1 MSEKD
6 RNFIENII
14 NESIRDALAIT
25 EPDASINRLLMDL
38 GVRIGADRDCI
49 FEMGEDVTCT
59 YEWCRDENI
68 SQSPQIKEV
77 FITEKDKIR
86 KLMETRQVPVF
97 IKAEDIEALRQSNDE
112 MYRKLR
118 LANVHSLVLVPI
130 LLENE
135 LRGFFTL
142 QNPAMM
148 DQNQESALFEIVAAF
163 LAALLRHR
171 DNNKRLRIA
180 NWSSST
186 VYEASMMA
194 LRQTDPDRAIY
205 EVLRFVGRR
214 IGGTRTYIFERH
226 PGQKLHNSYEWCGK
240 GARPRISQQEKIHM
254 EAYTP
259 VWKPLLSNREGIIIR
274 NLETY
279 RQVSEI
285 VYKYLKEDEIASLII
300 MPIFIEGKYMGLVG
314 VDNPAKELMDAA
326 VNVMKL
332 TARLSATL
340 IGHRDQMRKV
350 LEDSYRDQLTG
361 ATNRRGL
368 ERFLKVINRADPMG
382 LIYCDLNGL
391 KEQNDQLGHI
401 AGDDMIRK
409 VASLLGQCVDA
420 TCPSEVVRMGGDEF
434 LMLCSGVGL
443 GQYELI
449 LRKLRREFEQNHLSV
464 AIGNLWRSNG
474 DTDFDELLKEVD
486 QAMYRE
492 KQKYYSMGHAR
503 RREVPAEG
511 TR

>member
-25 EPDASINRLLMDL
+25 EPDESINRLLVDI
-38 GVRIGADRDCI
+38 GVRIGADRACI
-49 FEMGEDVTCT
+49 FEKAEEDVTCT
-59 YEWCRDENI
+59 YEWCRDEEI
-68 SQSPQIKEV
+68 SRSPQIKELS
-77 FITEKDKIR
+77 ITEKDKIR
-86 KLMETRQVPVF
+86 NLMETQQVPVF
-97 IKAEDIEALRQSNDE
+97 IKDEDIEALQQSDDE

-118 LANVHSLVLVPI
+118 LANVHSLVSVPI
-130 LLENE
+130 LLENQT
-135 LRGFFTL
+135 RGFFTL
-142 QNPAMM
+142 QNPAMI

-214 IGGTRTYIFERH
+214 IGGTRTYIFEHH
-226 PGQKLHNSYEWCGK
+226 PGQILHNSYEWCRK
-240 GARPRISQQEKIHM
+240 GVSQRISQQEKIHM
-254 EAYTP
+254 EAYKP
-259 VWKPLLSNREGIIIR
+259 VWGPLLRNREGIIIR

-300 MPIFIEGKYMGLVG
+300 MPIFLEGKYIGLIG
-314 VDNPAKELMDAA
+314 VDNPARELMDAA

-340 IGHRDQMRKV
+340 IGHREQMQKV

-368 ERFLKVINRADPMG
+368 ERFLTVVNRAEPLG

-401 AGDDMIRK
+401 AGDEMIRK
-409 VASLLGQCVDA
+409 VAALLGQCVDESY
-420 TCPSEVVRMGGDEF
+420 PSEVVRMGGDEF

-449 LRKLRREFEQNHLSV
+449 LRKLRKEFETNNLSV
-464 AIGNLWRSNG
+464 SIGNLWRSNG
-474 DTDFDELLKEVD
+474 DAQFDDLLKEVD

-492 KQKYYSMGHAR
+492 KERYYKGHER
-503 RREVPAEG
+503 RREAPAAG
-511 TR
+511 AR